1 MEKYILFFLLYLL
14 LKSSNCIKSNL
25 EDNEKSDDII
35 IIHTNDVHCGVQD
48 NIGYDGLML
57 YKKQLQQKYKDVLVV
72 DCGDHLQGATIGL
85 LTQGEDIIDMMNE
98 IGYDAAVL
106 GNHEF
111 DYGVEQMKNCEKKL
125 NCGYISANFFE
136 RKNKTSSIFPGYKI
150 IELNNTKKIAFIGV
164 TTPQTL
170 SISSIIK
177 ELDENKTNKYD
188 FLTERNGSELYEEI
202 QKNIDAAKSENADY
216 IIMIAHSGKD
226 SNSLYQ
232 YTTVGMM
239 ENLENVDAVLD
250 GHTHQVYSTV
260 TPDKNGKKIILAQ
273 TGTKFNYIGVLT
285 IHSDGT
291 LSHKLLNSIPI
302 IDDTYDKDSYT
313 SIKRGQKEIF
323 VDNYMYKYINN
334 KIDSHKDI
342 LNKLIGYSP
351 FSMYIGSGES
361 TLGNLITDSFRK
373 IGNADISIMN
383 SGTIRA
389 NLYEGNIIYQNIL
402 DIIPFSNGIEVK
414 NITGLTIL
422 DALEFGVSDYPS
434 TGRKFPQI
442 SGITF
447 KFNKDIKSSV
457 VVDSS
462 GNFVE
467 VSGQRRVFD
476 VMIGNQ
482 HIDKEKYY
490 TFCSH
495 NFITRGGDGY
505 SMFINYEPIETGLG
519 IDNEVLIDYIQKELN
534 GNIPYNY
541 QYTEGRIII
550 TENNSVENLK
560 NKLPLIILLIS
571 FLI

>member
-216 IIMIAHSGKD
+216 IIMLAHSGKD

-302 IDDTYDKDSYT
+302 IDDAYDKDSYT

-323 VDNYMYKYINN
+323 VDNYMYNYIHN

-482 HIDKEKYY
+482 KIDKEKYY

-550 TENNSVENLK
+550 TENNSEENLK

>member
-1 MEKYILFFLLYLL
+1 LL
-14 LKSSNCIKSNL
+14 LIILILISFQICSAPTKRNL
-25 EDNEKSDDII
+25 DEINTKDIVI
-35 IIHTNDVHCGVQD
+35 LHTNDVHCGVQD
-48 NIGYDGLML
+48 TIGYDGLML

-216 IIMIAHSGKD
+216 IIMLAHSGKD

-482 HIDKEKYY
+482 KIDKEKYY

-550 TENNSVENLK
+550 TENNSEENLK

>member
-14 LKSSNCIKSNL
+14 LKLSNCKKSSL

-57 YKKQLQQKYKDVLVV
+57 YKKQLQQKFKDVLVV

-216 IIMIAHSGKD
+216 IIMLAHSGKD

-482 HIDKEKYY
+482 KIDKEKYY